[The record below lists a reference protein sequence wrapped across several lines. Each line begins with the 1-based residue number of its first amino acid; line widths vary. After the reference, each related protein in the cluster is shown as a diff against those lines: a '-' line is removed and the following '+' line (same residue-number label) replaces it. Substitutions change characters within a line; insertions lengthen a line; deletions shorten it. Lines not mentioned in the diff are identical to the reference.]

1 MTTKT
6 KPTRLSE
13 ALIREGLDQIEADPD
28 LLKALLEVDP
38 AKVKER
44 ERKQKEEKKKG

>member
-6 KPTRLSE
+6 KPSSLSE

-38 AKVKER
+38 EKVKER
-44 ERKQKEEKKKG
+44 ERKQKQGKDKD